1 MLRDRAHPHGL
12 RRSVAQVSRRQ
23 IAMLAALAVLVV
35 PASALATPYLTLKE
49 AWLAA
54 KVAVEHRYH
63 KAGNWS
69 VGNVISPNTD
79 CRRNSHISVDCGY
92 EVFFYVYAGRRARVC
107 SGTVR
112 LRMTHDYKIISA
124 VKPQPTCRLVYFQ
137 G

>member
-1 MLRDRAHPHGL
+1 M
-12 RRSVAQVSRRQ
+12 RRQ
-23 IAMLAALAVLVV
+23 IAMLAALGVLVV
-35 PASALATPYLTLKE
+35 PASALATPYLTLNE
-49 AWLAA
+49 AGLAA

-63 KAGNWS
+63 KAGNRR
-69 VGNVISPNTD
+69 VGYFIRPNTD

-92 EVFFYVYAGRRARVC
+92 KVFFYVYAGRRARVC

-124 VKPQPTCRLVYFQ
+124 VKPQPTCRMVYFQ

>member
-1 MLRDRAHPHGL
+1 M
-12 RRSVAQVSRRQ
+12 RRQ

-35 PASALATPYLTLKE
+35 PASALATPYLTLNE
-49 AWLAA
+49 AALAA

-63 KAGNWS
+63 KAGRGS
-69 VGNVISPNTD
+69 VGYFIRPNTD

-92 EVFFYVYAGRRARVC
+92 QVFFYAGSGATVPGRGARVC

-124 VKPQPTCRLVYFQ
+124 VKPQPTCRLVHFQ

>member
-1 MLRDRAHPHGL
+1 L

-49 AWLAA
+49 AGLAA
-54 KVAVEHRYH
+54 KVAVGHRYH
-63 KAGNWS
+63 EAGRGS
-69 VGNVISPNTD
+69 VEYFISPNTD

-92 EVFFYVYAGRRARVC
+92 EVFFYAGRGARVC

-124 VKPQPTCRLVYFQ
+124 VKPQPTCRLVRFQ

>member
-1 MLRDRAHPHGL
+1 M
-12 RRSVAQVSRRQ
+12 RRQ

-63 KAGNWS
+63 KAANWS
-69 VGNVISPNTD
+69 VGHVTSPNTD
-79 CRRNSHISVDCGY
+79 CRRNSPVSVDCGY
-92 EVFFYVYAGRRARVC
+92 EVFFYTGVRAARVC
-107 SGTVR
+107 SGAVR

-124 VKPQPTCRLVYFQ
+124 VKPQLTCRFVRAQ